1 MRSVA
6 MLAQAFVLLELL
18 SLKRCRSR
26 VPRPIT
32 VAPIAS
38 CSTAGPGM
46 SHELSE
52 QRAKHPA
59 EQRTQSTLLPGPERE
74 DLPDCSSTGTAL
86 QSQVV
91 CMPCGAAPLGTAC
104 ARGALGEQWLQ
115 AAAELPLEAAARLLR
130 VVDVDLADELG
141 RVSSLL
147 RRVVVD
153 TASVLASSGRAARGI
168 ADGALPML
176 RAALASSRAK
186 RTAVANS
193 VGIAQGLVLEPRD
206 EAAQV
211 LDSYVLLI
219 ERVHYVHRCLLVT
232 IDSHGAEGDAGV
244 GAEAMEGLREGKAG
258 FSQDGAGPSGHGV
271 GEALGIAL
279 VHLDEA
285 IDALEECSD
294 RWRMLRRTERLL
306 ASVAECAQDIR
317 GRLLSGPRIFD
328 IQPGFEPFVASLEQ
342 LCELCCPRDSAAAP
356 GPQHVLR
363 SQGADAE
370 VGPRVSDGS
379 CGFETASSLARSR
392 PRSWLLSDA

>member
-1 MRSVA
+1 MTVTPVA
-6 MLAQAFVLLELL
+6 N
-18 SLKRCRSR
+18 
-26 VPRPIT
+26 
-32 VAPIAS
+32 

-52 QRAKHPA
+52 QRAKHPG
-59 EQRTQSTLLPGPERE
+59 EQMTLSTLLPEQERE
-74 DLPDCSSTGTAL
+74 DLPDCSPTGTAL
-86 QSQVV
+86 QSQTV
-91 CMPCGAAPLGTAC
+91 CSPCHAAPFGTTC
-104 ARGALGEQWLQ
+104 ADGPPMQQLQ
-115 AAAELPLEAAARLLR
+115 TAVELPLEAAASLLR
-130 VVDVDLADELG
+130 TVDMDLADELC
-141 RVSSLL
+141 RVLSLL

-153 TASVLASSGRAARGI
+153 TASVLASLGCAARGI
-168 ADGALPML
+168 AVGALPML
-176 RAALASSRAK
+176 RAALASSRTK

-271 GEALGIAL
+271 GEALGTAL

-294 RWRMLRRTERLL
+294 RRRMLRRTERLL
-306 ASVAECAQDIR
+306 ASVAESAQDIR
-317 GRLLSGPRIFD
+317 GQLLSGPRILD
-328 IQPGFEPFVASLEQ
+328 LQPRLEPFVASLEQ
-342 LCELCCPRDSAAAP
+342 FCQLCCPEDSVAAL
-356 GPQHVLR
+356 GRQHVLC
-363 SQGADAE
+363 SQVADAE
-370 VGPRVSDGS
+370 VGPSVVDGS
-379 CGFETASSLARSR
+379 CGSETASSLARGR
-392 PRSWLLSDA
+392 AQSWLLSDA